1 MSEARLRAAVATTA
15 GLLALGAL
23 WWLPQRPAPR
33 PRLPADRGAPAPP
46 VAHGDTIRRGQGL
59 VGALRD
65 LGLPDDDA
73 RLVVAA
79 AGLRGTAR
87 RDLPLVLRAD
97 SAAVPPSDIEF
108 HVADDR
114 AVRVRRV
121 GAGWEATQ
129 RRLVWTVDTVAIAA
143 PFRRTLVRTFREAG
157 AALPLHLRADVAYLV
172 AEAYQYRLDVSRDLD
187 DGDSVVALVERR
199 RTPLGT
205 VRLGSLLAAGI
216 RDDGAWIDAVRHV
229 DGRGRDDYYDAA
241 GAPLRTAYL
250 QAPLDVARISSGFGR
265 RRHPILGIWHDH
277 AGTDYAAPLGTPVR
291 AVGDGVV
298 ISMGRSGAYGNLLE
312 LRHMNGVVT
321 RYGHLARFAR
331 GLRPGQ
337 VVQRGDVVAYVGS
350 TGRSTAP
357 HLHFEVMVGGRQREP
372 ARTLRAAAGTPLAGD
387 ALARFRTDRLTL
399 LARLGVPALLPS
411 ASLAQS
417 RPAAAG
423 TLPAIVADSA
433 GARSGMPAPT
443 PQSGRGAR

>member
-1 MSEARLRAAVATTA
+1 MTEARLRAAVATTA

-33 PRLPADRGAPAPP
+33 PRLPADRGTPAPA
-46 VAHGDTIRRGQGL
+46 VARGDTIRRGQGL
-59 VGALRD
+59 VGALRG
-65 LGLPDDDA
+65 LGLTDDDA
-73 RLVVAA
+73 RLVIAA

-87 RDLPLVLRAD
+87 RDLPLVVRAD

-121 GAGWEATQ
+121 GGGWEASQ
-129 RRLVWTVDTVAIAA
+129 RRLVWTTDTIAITA
-143 PFRRTLVRTFREAG
+143 PFERTLVRSFRAS
-157 AALPLHLRADVAYLV
+157 ATTLPLHLRADVAYLV
-172 AEAYQYRLDVSRDLD
+172 AEAYQYRLDVSRDLS
-187 DGDSVVALVERR
+187 DGDSIVALVERR

-205 VRLGSLLAAGI
+205 VRLGALLAAGI
-216 RDDGAWIDAVRHV
+216 RTEDGWIDAVRHV
-229 DGRGRDDYYDAA
+229 DARGRDDFYDAD

-250 QAPLDVARISSGFGR
+250 QAPLDVARISSNFGR

-277 AGTDYAAPLGTPVR
+277 AGTDYAAPHGTPVR

-298 ISMGRSGAYGNLLE
+298 LSMGRNGAYGNLLE

-337 VVQRGDVVAYVGS
+337 VIQRGDVVAYVGS

-372 ARTLRAAAGTPLAGD
+372 GRTLRAAAGTPLGGAD
-387 ALARFRTDRLTL
+387 LATFRVERRAL
-399 LARLGVPALLPS
+399 LARLGVRALLP
-411 ASLAQS
+411 AESLARS
-417 RPAAAG
+417 SAVPKTDAAL
-423 TLPAIVADSA
+423 LPDSTT
-433 GARSGMPAPT
+433 ARSAATSPAV
-443 PQSGRGAR
+443 RGAR